1 MSKPTILIQGESLWP
16 EFRQAEC
23 WLRERFDVQTEVTQV
38 VPQAVVCVQRFLEDV
53 SSARMESLRQQIPA
67 AQWIAFVGP
76 WYIGEL
82 RAAESN
88 SGFMSVP
95 WHAWEAAF
103 PVILQPRS
111 VLPRTSVELERV
123 LARRRGLAGVS
134 RERVIGV
141 CAETRETQNTLLD
154 LVKQAGATA
163 VAVQIPSVAECGQL
177 NGLVIDLVDS
187 SDSYCKSPMWREIFQ
202 RVPTIVTS
210 GFARPSEVS
219 QLHAAGVAAVV
230 SKPYRWATIERA
242 LANAL
247 QPIGKQA
254 DAA

>member
-1 MSKPTILIQGESLWP
+1 MSKPTILIQGEHLWP

-23 WLRERFDVQTEVTQV
+23 WLRERFDVQTEVSHV
-38 VPQAVVCVQRFLEDV
+38 VPQAVVCVQRFLGDV

-103 PVILQPRS
+103 PVLLQPRS
-111 VLPRTSVELERV
+111 VLPRTVVELERV
-123 LARRRGLAGVS
+123 LARRRGLAGVT
-134 RERVIGV
+134 RDYIIGV
-141 CAETRETQNTLLD
+141 FATARSARNTLLD
-154 LVKQAGATA
+154 LVHQAGATA
-163 VAVQIPSVAECGQL
+163 VAVHDPSEIGSGPE
-177 NGLVIDLVDS
+177 NGLLVDL
-187 SDSYCKSPMWREIFQ
+187 SDSADDLPQSPMWRKVFQ
-202 RVPTIVTS
+202 RVPTIVTC
-210 GFARPSEVS
+210 GFARSSEVS

-247 QPIGKQA
+247 QPHGKRA